1 MEGWALYILI
11 ILNALFLVL
20 LINRFSKDEKNNH
33 NLITT
38 VKNEFSNLI
47 NAKRT
52 TVLHEDFKSF
62 IHLYW
67 QLSAHTKR
75 SVFDNELNSNWQKLY
90 KHIYKLLNQAN
101 NGTLSNENLCVNSN
115 VSTASKA
122 NFKPGWGAKKK
133 VKAQYAEF
141 LRLDAVLK
149 THCKS

>member
-1 MEGWALYILI
+1 MNSLKKIALMLT
-11 ILNALFLVL
+11 LTLSVAHAGPTATT
-20 LINRFSKDEKNNH
+20 FSQ
-33 NLITT
+33 